1 MKSIGIIA
9 NPKKPKVKKII
20 EQMIL
25 WAEKN
30 KIDCYLSDE
39 LKDLVGIDQE
49 IGKKGKL
56 LPLSSLPDK
65 SEVLISLGGDGTML
79 KTART
84 VGEKCNPILGIN
96 LGSLGFITETTTN
109 DLEKT
114 LNRLL
119 KKEFQLEKRMVLKAK
134 IDLMDQPYVFALN
147 DVVLDKG
154 GVARLIQMHLYDKD
168 EFVCSYS
175 ADGLIIST
183 PTGSTAYSL
192 ASGGP
197 IINPK
202 INAIIVAPIC
212 PHTLAS
218 RPIIFSEKGDLKIVV
233 ECGQR
238 DALLTIDGQIAKTLK
253 SGTSVLVSK
262 AEHTVNLIKFPES
275 SFYSVL
281 RKKLHWGARPRT
293 EE

>member
-9 NPKKPKVKKII
+9 NPKKPKVEKII

-25 WAEKN
+25 WAKKN
-30 KIDCYLSDE
+30 EIDCYLSEE
-39 LKDLVGIDQE
+39 LKDLV
-49 IGKKGKL
+49 GKKGKL

-84 VGEKCNPILGIN
+84 VGKRGNPILGIN
-96 LGSLGFITETTTN
+96 LGSLGFITETTVD
-109 DLEKT
+109 DLEST

-119 KKEFQLEKRMVLKAK
+119 NKEYKVEKRMVLKAK
-134 IDLMDQPYVFALN
+134 IDLKGQPYIFALN
-147 DVVLDKG
+147 DVVVDKG

-202 INAIIVAPIC
+202 TNAIIVAPIC

-218 RPIIFSEKGDLKIVV
+218 RPIIFSENHDLKIVV
-233 ECGQR
+233 ECGHR
-238 DALLTIDGQIAKTLK
+238 DALLTIDGQIAKSLK
-253 SGTSVLVSK
+253 SKTSVLVSK
-262 AEHTVNLIKFPES
+262 AEHTVNLVKFPES

-293 EE
+293 GE

>member
-1 MKSIGIIA
+1 MKSIGIVA
-9 NPKKPKVKKII
+9 NPKKPKVEKII

-39 LKDLVGIDQE
+39 LKDLVE
-49 IGKKGKL
+49 EKEKL
-56 LPLSSLPDK
+56 LPLSSLPK
-65 SEVLISLGGDGTML
+65 ESEVLISLGGDGTML

-84 VGEKCNPILGIN
+84 VGQGSNPILGIN

-202 INAIIVAPIC
+202 INAIIVSPIC

-233 ECGQR
+233 ECDQR

>member
-1 MKSIGIIA
+1 MKSLGIIA
-9 NPKKPKVKKII
+9 NPNKPEAKKTIQKII
-20 EQMIL
+20 S
-25 WAEKN
+25 WAKKN
-30 KIDCYLSDE
+30 RIDCFLSSE
-39 LKDLVGIDQE
+39 LKDLAG
-49 IGKKGKL
+49 GKEKF

-65 SEVLISLGGDGTML
+65 SEVMISLGGDGTML

-84 VGEKCNPILGIN
+84 VGRAGNPILGIN
-96 LGSLGFITETTTN
+96 LGSLGFITETTSKN
-109 DLEKT
+109 LEKS
-114 LNRLL
+114 LNRLIE
-119 KKEFQLEKRMVLKAK
+119 KEFEIEKRMVLKAK
-134 IDLMDQPYVFALN
+134 IDLKGQPYMFALN

-154 GVARLIQMHLYDKD
+154 GVARLILMHLYDKD

-202 INAIIVAPIC
+202 TNAIIVAPIC

-218 RPIIFSEKGDLKIVV
+218 RPIIFSENHNLRIVV
-233 ECGQR
+233 ECDQR
-238 DALLTIDGQIAKTLK
+238 DALLSVDGQIDKRLK
-253 SGTSVLVSK
+253 SGTSVLVKK
-262 AEHTVNLIKFPES
+262 AQHTANLIKFPES

-281 RKKLHWGARPRT
+281 RKKLHWGARPGT
-293 EE
+293 GE

>member
-39 LKDLVGIDQE
+39 LKDLVE
-49 IGKKGKL
+49 EKEKL
-56 LPLSSLPDK
+56 LPLSSLPK
-65 SEVLISLGGDGTML
+65 ESEVLISLGGDGTML

-84 VGEKCNPILGIN
+84 AGEKCNPILGIN

-202 INAIIVAPIC
+202 INAIIVSPIC
-212 PHTLAS
+212 PHILAS

-233 ECGQR
+233 ECDQR

>member
-1 MKSIGIIA
+1 MKSIGIVA

-30 KIDCYLSDE
+30 KIDCYLSEE
-39 LKDLVGIDQE
+39 LKDLVG
-49 IGKKGKL
+49 KKEKL
-56 LPLSSLPDK
+56 LPLSSLPEE

-233 ECGQR
+233 ECGHR

>member
-30 KIDCYLSDE
+30 KIDCYLSEE
-39 LKDLVGIDQE
+39 LKDLVE
-49 IGKKGKL
+49 EKEKL

-84 VGEKCNPILGIN
+84 VGEIGNPVLGIN

-109 DLEKT
+109 DLEST

-119 KKEFQLEKRMVLKAK
+119 NKEYKVEKRMVLKAK
-134 IDLMDQPYVFALN
+134 IDLMNQPYVFALN

-218 RPIIFSEKGDLKIVV
+218 RPIIFSEKGNLKIVV
-233 ECGQR
+233 ECDQR

-293 EE
+293 GE

>member
-9 NPKKPKVKKII
+9 NPKKPKVEKII

-39 LKDLVGIDQE
+39 LKDLVG
-49 IGKKGKL
+49 KKEKL

-134 IDLMDQPYVFALN
+134 IDMKDQPYVFALN

-233 ECGQR
+233 ECDQR